1 MHRVMRKSPVCVSLD
16 DRGCRSNVR
25 TDLRRR
31 LSLVGS
37 RRVRVDVGQEDGL
50 KPSSPRP
57 FQLSAGVKMR
67 THFDALL

>member
-1 MHRVMRKSPVCVSLD
+1 
-16 DRGCRSNVR
+16 
-25 TDLRRR
+25 
-31 LSLVGS
+31 
-37 RRVRVDVGQEDGL
+37 VGQEDGL